1 MPVYSALGGRVNNPY
16 MPVGVDL
23 HNGSMGAVDGAA
35 ACGGGNGA
43 VYGVLVQGL
52 ILRIA
57 DKDEIARMERLP
69 LMTGYAH
76 QTDQDESEKPCVFDV
91 PGHTSAAFTNRR
103 QRYLFLTKEAAC
115 CFLLLTRKGP
125 FRGCRGL
132 VISFSA
138 KVGADP
144 ESTSPWPVPGIGK
157 IFLLSRSVFSASD
170 LPWSSAARFH
180 KAEKNDRPRRRKAEN
195 RGKNNQGYGRCY
207 DHHSHRRDMLPAE
220 AGTRGHP
227 ERLRQFG
234 A

>member
-1 MPVYSALGGRVNNPY
+1 

-69 LMTGYAH
+69 LMTGYAQH
-76 QTDQDESEKPCVFDV
+76 TDQDESENPRVFDV

-103 QRYLFLTKEAAC
+103 QRYLFLMKEAAC
-115 CFLLLTRKGP
+115 GFLLLTRKGS
-125 FRGCRGL
+125 FRSCRGL
-132 VISFSA
+132 AISFSA
-138 KVGADP
+138 KVGAAP
-144 ESTSPWPVPGIGK
+144 ESSSPWPVPGIGK

-170 LPWSSAARFH
+170 LPWSFAARFH
-180 KAEKNDRPRRRKAEN
+180 KAEKYDRPRRRKAEN
-195 RGKNNQGYGRCY
+195 
-207 DHHSHRRDMLPAE
+207 
-220 AGTRGHP
+220 
-227 ERLRQFG
+227 
-234 A
+234 